1 MKKFLKGFIL
11 FFLIVMLGFAGGLGY
26 SHYKDSKANTDV
38 ASKETQTSNKNT
50 HENTIS
56 QDEMQ
61 NQVDSQTN
69 EVSNETSTKT
79 LSEKAKRLREA
90 FNVNDEE
97 AQILADEIDRA
108 DVNKDGTITMD
119 EMTPTLDRFA
129 KEGKFQPSA
138 GGTTNEAHHPKYT
151 AEDVRNMSDDEF
163 LDAYT
168 EGMSDDEAATIHESA
183 QESNE
188 YMKFLRGQVEARAKG
203 QGGNY

>member
-38 ASKETQTSNKNT
+38 ASKETHTSNKNT
-50 HENTIS
+50 HEDTIS
-56 QDEMQ
+56 QGEMQ
-61 NQVDSQTN
+61 NQVDSRTN

-138 GGTTNEAHHPKYT
+138 GGTTSEAHHPKYT
-151 AEDVRNMSDDEF
+151 TEDARN
-163 LDAYT
+163 
-168 EGMSDDEAATIHESA
+168 MSDDEAATIHKSA

-188 YMKFLRGQVEARAKG
+188 YMKFLRGQVEAREKG

>member
-1 MKKFLKGFIL
+1 MKKVLKRIYFI
-11 FFLIVMLGFAGGLGY
+11 FSHCDARICRGLGY

-50 HENTIS
+50 HEDTIS

-61 NQVDSQTN
+61 NQVDNRTN

-119 EMTPTLDRFA
+119 EMTPTLIVLQK
-129 KEGKFQPSA
+129 KEIQPSA

-151 AEDVRNMSDDEF
+151 AEDARNMSDDEF

-183 QESNE
+183 QESNSI
-188 YMKFLRGQVEARAKG
+188 
-203 QGGNY
+203 

>member
-1 MKKFLKGFIL
+1 
-11 FFLIVMLGFAGGLGY
+11 MLGFAGGLGY

-38 ASKETQTSNKNT
+38 SSKETQTSNKNT
-50 HENTIS
+50 HEDTIS

-61 NQVDSQTN
+61 NQVDNQTN

-97 AQILADEIDRA
+97 AQILA

-151 AEDVRNMSDDEF
+151 AEDTRNMSDDEF

>member
-1 MKKFLKGFIL
+1 M
-11 FFLIVMLGFAGGLGY
+11 GY

-38 ASKETQTSNKNT
+38 SSKETQTSNKNT
-50 HENTIS
+50 HEDTIS

-61 NQVDSQTN
+61 NQVDNQTN

-129 KEGKFQPSA
+129 KEGNSNHLQVA
-138 GGTTNEAHHPKYT
+138 TNEAHHPKYT

>member
-38 ASKETQTSNKNT
+38 SSKETQTSNKNT
-50 HENTIS
+50 HEDTIS

-61 NQVDSQTN
+61 NQVDNQTN

-97 AQILADEIDRA
+97 AQILA

-151 AEDVRNMSDDEF
+151 AEDARNMSDDEF

>member
-1 MKKFLKGFIL
+1 
-11 FFLIVMLGFAGGLGY
+11 MLGFAGGLGY

-38 ASKETQTSNKNT
+38 SSKETQTSNKNT
-50 HENTIS
+50 HEDTIS

-61 NQVDSQTN
+61 NQVDNQTN

-97 AQILADEIDRA
+97 AQILAD
-108 DVNKDGTITMD
+108 VNKDGTITMD
-119 EMTPTLDRFA
+119 ETTPTLDHFA

-151 AEDVRNMSDDEF
+151 AEDARNMSDDEF

>member
-97 AQILADEIDRA
+97 AQIL
-108 DVNKDGTITMD
+108 
-119 EMTPTLDRFA
+119 EM
-129 KEGKFQPSA
+129 KSIEQ
-138 GGTTNEAHHPKYT
+138 
-151 AEDVRNMSDDEF
+151 M
-163 LDAYT
+163 
-168 EGMSDDEAATIHESA
+168 
-183 QESNE
+183 
-188 YMKFLRGQVEARAKG
+188 
-203 QGGNY
+203 

>member
-50 HENTIS
+50 HEDTIS

-61 NQVDSQTN
+61 NQVDNRTN

-97 AQILADEIDRA
+97 AQILA

-151 AEDVRNMSDDEF
+151 AEDARNMSDDEF

>member
-1 MKKFLKGFIL
+1 
-11 FFLIVMLGFAGGLGY
+11 MLGFAGGLGY
-26 SHYKDSKANTDV
+26 SHYKDSKSNTDV

-50 HENTIS
+50 HEDTTS
-56 QDEMQ
+56 QGKMQ
-61 NQVDSQTN
+61 NQVNSQTN
-69 EVSNETSTKT
+69 EVSNGTSTKT
-79 LSEKAKRLREA
+79 LSEKAKQLREA

-108 DVNKDGTITMD
+108 DVNKDGTITTD
-119 EMTPTLDRFA
+119 EMTPTLDRFT

-138 GGTTNEAHHPKYT
+138 GGTTSETPHPKYT
-151 AEDVRNMSDDEF
+151 AEDARHMSDDEFLDAYTEGMSDDEF

>member
-1 MKKFLKGFIL
+1 
-11 FFLIVMLGFAGGLGY
+11 MLGFAGGLGY

-50 HENTIS
+50 HEDTIS

-61 NQVDSQTN
+61 DQVDNRTN

-129 KEGKFQPSA
+129 KEGNSNHLQ
-138 GGTTNEAHHPKYT
+138 
-151 AEDVRNMSDDEF
+151 V
-163 LDAYT
+163 
-168 EGMSDDEAATIHESA
+168 A
-183 QESNE
+183 QLTKHIILNIQQKMLEICQMMN
-188 YMKFLRGQVEARAKG
+188 F
-203 QGGNY
+203 

>member
-50 HENTIS
+50 HEDTIS

-151 AEDVRNMSDDEF
+151 AEDARN
-163 LDAYT
+163 
-168 EGMSDDEAATIHESA
+168 MSDDEAATIHESA

>member
-1 MKKFLKGFIL
+1 
-11 FFLIVMLGFAGGLGY
+11 MLGFAGGLGY
-26 SHYKDSKANTDV
+26 SHYKDSKSNTDV

-50 HENTIS
+50 HEDTIS

-138 GGTTNEAHHPKYT
+138 GGTNNEAHHPKYT
-151 AEDVRNMSDDEF
+151 AEDANNMSDDEF
-163 LDAYT
+163 IDAYK
-168 EGMSDDEAATIHESA
+168 EGMTEDQAAAVDEAAEGSGDYIG
-183 QESNE
+183 
-188 YMKFLRGQVEARAKG
+188 FLRGQVEARANG

>member
-1 MKKFLKGFIL
+1 
-11 FFLIVMLGFAGGLGY
+11 
-26 SHYKDSKANTDV
+26 
-38 ASKETQTSNKNT
+38 
-50 HENTIS
+50 
-56 QDEMQ
+56 MQ

-138 GGTTNEAHHPKYT
+138 GGN
-151 AEDVRNMSDDEF
+151 N
-163 LDAYT
+163 
-168 EGMSDDEAATIHESA
+168 
-183 QESNE
+183 
-188 YMKFLRGQVEARAKG
+188 
-203 QGGNY
+203 

>member
-50 HENTIS
+50 HEDTIS

-61 NQVDSQTN
+61 NQVDSR
-69 EVSNETSTKT
+69 TKT

-151 AEDVRNMSDDEF
+151 AEDARNMSDDEF

>member
-50 HENTIS
+50 HEDTIS

-61 NQVDSQTN
+61 NQVDSRTN
-69 EVSNETSTKT
+69 EVSNETSAKT

-97 AQILADEIDRA
+97 AQILA

-151 AEDVRNMSDDEF
+151 AEDARNMSDDEF

-168 EGMSDDEAATIHESA
+168 EGMSDDEAATIHENA

>member
-38 ASKETQTSNKNT
+38 SSKETQTSNKNT

-97 AQILADEIDRA
+97 AQILAD
-108 DVNKDGTITMD
+108 VNKDGTITMD

-151 AEDVRNMSDDEF
+151 AEDARNMSDDEF

>member
-1 MKKFLKGFIL
+1 M
-11 FFLIVMLGFAGGLGY
+11 MLGFAGGLGY

-38 ASKETQTSNKNT
+38 SSKETQTSNKNT
-50 HENTIS
+50 HEDTIS

-61 NQVDSQTN
+61 NQVDNQTN

-119 EMTPTLDRFA
+119 EMTP
-129 KEGKFQPSA
+129 
-138 GGTTNEAHHPKYT
+138 
-151 AEDVRNMSDDEF
+151 
-163 LDAYT
+163 
-168 EGMSDDEAATIHESA
+168 
-183 QESNE
+183 
-188 YMKFLRGQVEARAKG
+188 
-203 QGGNY
+203 

>member
-1 MKKFLKGFIL
+1 M
-11 FFLIVMLGFAGGLGY
+11 GY

-129 KEGKFQPSA
+129 KKEIP
-138 GGTTNEAHHPKYT
+138 
-151 AEDVRNMSDDEF
+151 
-163 LDAYT
+163 
-168 EGMSDDEAATIHESA
+168 TICRWH
-183 QESNE
+183 N
-188 YMKFLRGQVEARAKG
+188 
-203 QGGNY
+203 

>member
-38 ASKETQTSNKNT
+38 SSKETQTSNKNT
-50 HENTIS
+50 HEDTIS

-97 AQILADEIDRA
+97 AQILAD
-108 DVNKDGTITMD
+108 VNKDGTITMD

-151 AEDVRNMSDDEF
+151 AEDARNMSDDEF

>member
-38 ASKETQTSNKNT
+38 SSKETQTSNKNT
-50 HENTIS
+50 HEDTIS

-61 NQVDSQTN
+61 NQVDNQTN

-119 EMTPTLDRFA
+119 EMT
-129 KEGKFQPSA
+129 KFQPSA